1 MFGGSMS
8 LHKDAIS
15 GIVLLILCILGA
27 ISVSQIPDPDAN
39 EIVGPA
45 TLPKISLI
53 ALAVCGIIQIARGMR
68 KGSKT
73 DGASYGFCWKSIA
86 FYGFYLMY
94 MIAMVLIGDFIIEKN
109 FVKYIPY
116 AGGFVISTILFLIA
130 SFYMLGRKKP
140 VEIICVTLITTA
152 VLAISFGGFF
162 KIILP

>member
-1 MFGGSMS
+1 MS

-15 GIVLLILCILGA
+15 GIVLLILCLLGSM
-27 ISVSQIPDPDAN
+27 SVAQIPDPDVN

-53 ALAVCGIIQIARGMR
+53 ALAVCGVIQIFRGIR
-68 KGSKT
+68 KGGKA
-73 DGASYGFCWKSIA
+73 DDASYGFCWRSIVY
-86 FYGFYLMY
+86 YGCYLIY
-94 MIAMVLIGDFIIEKN
+94 MIAMVLIGDFIIDKN

-116 AGGFVISTILFLIA
+116 AGGFVISTIIFLIA
-130 SFYMLGRKKP
+130 SFYVLGRKKP
-140 VEIICVTLITTA
+140 VEIISVTLITTA